1 MRLSYF
7 PSVGYFVLPM
17 GLLGAGLN
25 AQHLTALLQLKYD
38 FSMALLF
45 LGWISYTVIMIHYIW
60 HLVGRK
66 NRQAL
71 IQEWYDPFRRS
82 FLPAITLTS
91 VLFILSIAQVLNIN
105 QSVSSASSDLS
116 LHYSSQFLLLI
127 LLLFV
132 AALHLL
138 LNVFLINGWLFD
150 EKLTLNQHK
159 PTWYI
164 LLSGNFIIV
173 IALNSEF
180 IITTNSLLYELSM
193 FFYAI
198 GLFFWVVFSSTLFYR
213 LIFNS
218 KLQTQLRPS
227 LFIFLA
233 PSSLACVASIL
244 LSNNYMLTGSV
255 HAQAIGIVTWLSFSF
270 ASTMLIAWLL
280 SFKFFISSGLS
291 MAGWSFVYPLAA
303 YGLAAQYLAYAMQ
316 STWLV
321 VFSVII
327 FVSLVVF
334 ILLLSYWLIKL
345 SMRSVNVKAEE

>member
-25 AQHLTALLQLKYD
+25 AQHLTTLLQLKYD
-38 FSMALLF
+38 FSIGLLL
-45 LGWISYTVIMIHYIW
+45 LGWVSYTVVMVHYIW
-60 HLVGRK
+60 HLVGKK
-66 NRQAL
+66 NREIL

-82 FLPAITLTS
+82 FLSAITLTS
-91 VLFILSIAQVLNIN
+91 VLFILSVAQVLNIN
-105 QSVSSASSDLS
+105 QVVTDSSSELS
-116 LHYSSQFLLLI
+116 LHYSSQFVLLL

-132 AALHLL
+132 AGLHLL

-180 IITTNSLLYELSM
+180 IVTTNSILYELSM

-233 PSSLACVASIL
+233 PSSLACVASLL

-255 HAQAIGIVTWLSFSF
+255 HEQAIGIVTWLSFSF

-280 SFKFFISSGLS
+280 SFKFFVGSGLS

-327 FVSLVVF
+327 FVLLIVF
-334 ILLLSYWLIKL
+334 ILLLSLWLIKL
-345 SMRSVNVKAEE
+345 SIRSVNVKTKE